1 MLQALDLQSSRM
13 EPAELLGSTP
23 FIESDAPEVVDF
35 ARRAVGD
42 AAGDVKKGVKLYY
55 AVRDA
60 IRYDPYRISLTEDC
74 FRATTVL
81 REGAAFCIPKA
92 ILLAAAAR
100 AQGIPSALGF
110 ADVVNHLTTEKLKAA
125 MGGAEVFIYHGYT
138 LLHLAGN
145 WVKATTAF
153 NLGLCER
160 FGVLP
165 LDFDGVSDA
174 LLHPYDA
181 NNRKHMEYIKERGVF
196 ADFPFEEIA
205 EAFRRT
211 YPPLDQGVQPG
222 GRRFEQE
229 TPLDR

>member
-1 MLQALDLQSSRM
+1 MPQAIDLRSSLT
-13 EPAELLGSTP
+13 EPAELLGSTS

-42 AAGDVKKGVKLYY
+42 ATDEVEKGVKLFY
-55 AVRDA
+55 AVRDE
-60 IRYDPYRISLTEDC
+60 IRYDPYRISLAEDC

-110 ADVVNHLTTEKLKAA
+110 ADVVNHLTTDKLKAT
-125 MGGAEVFIYHGYT
+125 MGGVEVFIYHGYT
-138 LLHLAGN
+138 LLHLAGK

-153 NLGLCER
+153 NIGLCER

-174 LLHPYDA
+174 LLHPFDG
-181 NNRKHMEYIKERGVF
+181 NNRKHMEYVKERGVF
-196 ADFPFEEIA
+196 ADFPFEEIV

-211 YPPLDQGVQPG
+211 YPPLDQGVQAGG
-222 GRRFEQE
+222 GRFEDE
-229 TPLDR
+229 TPLNR

>member
-1 MLQALDLQSSRM
+1 MPQAIDLRSSLT
-13 EPAELLGSTP
+13 EPAELLGSTS

-42 AAGDVKKGVKLYY
+42 ATDEVEKGVKLFY
-55 AVRDA
+55 AVRDE
-60 IRYDPYRISLTEDC
+60 IRYDPYRISLAEDC

-110 ADVVNHLTTEKLKAA
+110 ADVVNHLTTDKLKAT
-125 MGGAEVFIYHGYT
+125 MGGVEVFIYHGYT
-138 LLHLAGN
+138 LLHLAGK

-153 NLGLCER
+153 NIGLCER

-174 LLHPYDA
+174 LLHPFDG
-181 NNRKHMEYIKERGVF
+181 NNRKHMEYVKERGVF
-196 ADFPFEEIA
+196 ADFPFEEIV
-205 EAFRRT
+205 EAFRRNAKI
-211 YPPLDQGVQPG
+211 LRDGQ
-222 GRRFEQE
+222 R
-229 TPLDR
+229 